1 MAESGRCRAVS
12 AAKSVIL
19 NVSGGQ
25 CRVRMVRDPFADEE
39 TPELQAVLDALDD
52 EDCRA
57 IVSVLEEPLTASE
70 ISERSG
76 VPLSTTYRKLELLT
90 ESSLLYEGVE
100 VRSDGQHA
108 SRYAIDFEEVVISL
122 DEELSL
128 TVDISHRAR
137 TPDQRLENLWSEVRK
152 ET

>member
-1 MAESGRCRAVS
+1 
-12 AAKSVIL
+12 
-19 NVSGGQ
+19 
-25 CRVRMVRDPFADEE
+25 MVRDPFADEE
-39 TPELQAVLDALDD
+39 TPELQTVLDALDD

>member
-1 MAESGRCRAVS
+1 
-12 AAKSVIL
+12 
-19 NVSGGQ
+19 
-25 CRVRMVRDPFADEE
+25 MVRDPFADEE
-39 TPELQAVLDALDD
+39 TPELQTVLDALDD

-70 ISERSG
+70 ISDRSG

>member
-1 MAESGRCRAVS
+1 
-12 AAKSVIL
+12 
-19 NVSGGQ
+19 
-25 CRVRMVRDPFADEE
+25 MVRDPLADEAM
-39 TPELQAVLDALDD
+39 PELTTVLDALDD

-57 IVSVLEEPLTASE
+57 IVSVLSEPMTASE
-70 ISERSG
+70 ISEESG

-108 SRYAIDFEEVVISL
+108 SRYAVDFEEVVIAL
-122 DEELSL
+122 DDAHEFEVEV
-128 TVDISHRAR
+128 TGRAR
-137 TPDQRLENLWSEVRK
+137 SPDQRLENLWSEVRK

>member
-1 MAESGRCRAVS
+1 
-12 AAKSVIL
+12 
-19 NVSGGQ
+19 
-25 CRVRMVRDPFADEE
+25 MVRDPFADEE
-39 TPELQAVLDALDD
+39 TPELQTVLDALDD

-70 ISERSG
+70 ISDRSG

-108 SRYAIDFEEVVISL
+108 SRYAIDFEEVVMSL

>member
-1 MAESGRCRAVS
+1 
-12 AAKSVIL
+12 
-19 NVSGGQ
+19 
-25 CRVRMVRDPFADEE
+25 MVRDPFADEE

-70 ISERSG
+70 ISDRSG

-100 VRSDGQHA
+100 VRTDGQHA